1 MMLPLFVGCE
11 SDSEKRHKILMANAQ
26 TVDTQIS
33 RLGQHIDAGNIA
45 NTGILREYAAVVG
58 VISPDYKA
66 ITALL
71 VKDAGKDGPIYKS
84 LLARAADTGT
94 ELSAGAESE
103 PVFKRLNDEYSA
115 IHEAA
120 KPGNFGMAI
129 TDPINVLADMSGGK
143 LARVAAL
150 KKQAS
155 LQENEADDLG
165 TGSQLVGNPTYGS
178 WQQRSNGTSLW
189 VYYGQYRLFSDLFGG
204 GRSTYYGSWS
214 QRRDYSYY
222 HDRGRNFYT
231 SPSQRSS
238 QQAVQKQAKQ
248 KFASQGKTFRSP
260 YSKNKAG
267 SLNSARRPA
276 VKAPGK
282 FSSSYANRPGS
293 NTASGTSSNKKA
305 GGWSSNFNSRNTSG
319 GSRSS
324 FGGK

>member
-11 SDSEKRHKILMANAQ
+11 SDLEKRHKILLANAQ

-33 RLGQHIDAGNIA
+33 QLGQHIDAGNIA

-58 VISPDYKA
+58 LLSPDYKA
-66 ITALL
+66 ITELL
-71 VKDAGKDGPIYKS
+71 AKDATRDGPIYKS
-84 LLARAADTGT
+84 LLARASDTDK
-94 ELSAGAESE
+94 ELATATESE
-103 PVFKRLNDEYSA
+103 QVFTRLNNEYSA

-120 KPGNFGMAI
+120 KPGNYGMAI

-155 LQENEADDLG
+155 LQENKADDLG
-165 TGSQLVGNPTYGS
+165 VGSQLVGNPTYGS
-178 WQQRSNGTSLW
+178 WQQQSNGSSFW
-189 VYYGQYRLFSDLFGG
+189 VYYGQYRLFSDVFGR
-204 GRSTYYGSWS
+204 GRSTSYGSWS

-222 HDRGRNFYT
+222 HDRGRNYYT

-238 QQAVQKQAKQ
+238 QQNVQKRARQ
-248 KFASQGKTFRSP
+248 KFASQGKTFQSP

-267 SLNSARRPA
+267 SLNSAKRST

-282 FSSSYANRPGS
+282 FNSSYASRSSGNNAAGAGS
-293 NTASGTSSNKKA
+293 NKTANS
-305 GGWSSNFNSRNTSG
+305 WSSNFNSRNTSG